1 MDSYESEMFF
11 LKSLPVSETFS
22 SLQKLMEHC
31 ARIKSGRERI
41 LTLAQGLLL
50 HMCDFCHEPAWP
62 HVVKKCVET
71 LRRVPDDAHGNM
83 GYYARH
89 VEQCCLA

>member
-1 MDSYESEMFF
+1 MDSYSSEMLF
-11 LKSLPVSETFS
+11 LSSLPVSETFF
-22 SLQKLMEHC
+22 SLTGLMEHC
-31 ARIKSGRERI
+31 AVIKNGRERI
-41 LTLAQGLLL
+41 LTLAQGLLA
-50 HMCDFCHEPAWP
+50 HICDFCHEPAWP

-71 LRRVPDDAHGNM
+71 LRKIPDDAHGNI